1 MTPRVLLGALV
12 VLLLASCGVG
22 TESNADV
29 VDDDRVPFGLLDAD
43 RRPVTGP
50 SPNGAVLVDVYLSV
64 EEGDALSAVTR
75 RVGTSSLDAVLAEL
89 ERSPTD
95 AETADGLRSALA
107 DVDAIAG
114 TEVSRGVA
122 TVDLSDSFAEISG
135 SEQLVAI
142 AQLVYTATA
151 LPGIGQVTFTLEG
164 QPIEVPRGDGSLTS
178 DAVTRGDYARMAP
191 GRG

>member
-1 MTPRVLLGALV
+1 MTPRLLMAAIVV
-12 VLLLASCGVG
+12 VLLTSCGVG
-22 TESNADV
+22 TESRADV

-43 RRPVTGP
+43 RQPVTGP
-50 SPNGAVLVDVYLSV
+50 SPDGQVLVDVYFSDENDGVLA
-64 EEGDALSAVTR
+64 GVTR
-75 RVGTSSLDAVLAEL
+75 RVGTPSLDEALAEL

-95 AETADGLRSALA
+95 AEAAAGLLSALA
-107 DVDAIAG
+107 EVEAIAG

-122 TVDLSDSFAEISG
+122 TIDLSESFAEISG
-135 SEQLVAI
+135 ADQLVAI

-151 LPGIGQVTFTLEG
+151 RPGIGQVTFTLEG

-191 GRG
+191 ERG

>member
-1 MTPRVLLGALV
+1 MGLLVA
-12 VLLLASCGVG
+12 LLLASCGVR

-43 RRPVTGP
+43 RQPVTGP
-50 SPNGAVLVDVYLSV
+50 SSNGAVLVDVYLSV
-64 EEGDALSAVTR
+64 EEGDALSTVTR
-75 RVGTSSLDAVLAEL
+75 RVGSSSLDAVLAEL

-95 AETADGLRSALA
+95 AESADGLRSALT
-107 DVDAIAG
+107 DVEAIAG

-151 LPGIGQVTFTLEG
+151 RPGIGQVTFTLEG
-164 QPIEVPRGDGSLTS
+164 QPIEVPRGDGSLTG

-191 GRG
+191 EGA